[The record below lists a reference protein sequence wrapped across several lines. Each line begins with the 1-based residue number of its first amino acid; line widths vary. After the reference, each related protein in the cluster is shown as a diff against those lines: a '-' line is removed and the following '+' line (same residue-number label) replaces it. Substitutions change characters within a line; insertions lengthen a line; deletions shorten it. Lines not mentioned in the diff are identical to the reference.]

1 MWNDFGMGW
10 GLGIF
15 AVMHMVLW
23 WALIGLGI
31 VALVKWLAFGSA
43 STDQRLGRHAL
54 DILGRALCAWRNGQG
69 RVRAEA
75 TGSGEMTDLGNPAA
89 GQRAAASRKFA

>member
-1 MWNDFGMGW
+1 MWNAFGMGW

-54 DILGRALCAWRNGQG
+54 DILGERYAR
-69 RVRAEA
+69 
-75 TGSGEMTDLGNPAA
+75 GEMAKEEFEQKRRDLA
-89 GQRAAASRKFA
+89 R